1 MGRRL
6 SAPLPVCLCYV
17 LELVFCWV
25 TWLLVPH
32 RQVCLMTDQR
42 LILFI
47 LSLTVAPGPG
57 LPKTQQLC
65 SQETFHELT
74 SQCTQCH
81 LHILNQNQSKTNKD
95 KLDLEFPSLKDES
108 AFYIPDHNRK
118 RKASYLDEPLDK
130 RFRGNPA
137 EEDNPKLRFE
147 AKYVELHPLGEGGC
161 GSVFA
166 GYRRSDHLDV
176 AIKHVPNKYQYCK
189 HVDEEG
195 RQLSGEVAVMLK
207 LRSGTSHSAGSR
219 APIALLD
226 WYVLPHELI
235 LVLERPMPA
244 VDLQT
249 YVEERRDSFGEKEAK
264 MILKQLVKAAIS
276 LQDKKIFHRDIKV
289 ENILIDMSSG
299 APQVRLIDFGVS
311 CFTESH
317 SEYTTFYGT
326 EIHAPPEWWY
336 EHTYSARPTT
346 VWQLGI
352 VLFECLHNKRFNS
365 TKLMEKKLQLR
376 QNLSKDCKDFMKQCF
391 IQNPRRRPSLEQIL
405 LHPWLK

>member
-1 MGRRL
+1 AEICFPR
-6 SAPLPVCLCYV
+6 
-17 LELVFCWV
+17 
-25 TWLLVPH
+25 
-32 RQVCLMTDQR
+32 
-42 LILFI
+42 
-47 LSLTVAPGPG
+47 APGVSY
-57 LPKTQQLC
+57 T
-65 SQETFHELT
+65 
-74 SQCTQCH
+74 
-81 LHILNQNQSKTNKD
+81 
-95 KLDLEFPSLKDES
+95 ES
-108 AFYIPDHNRK
+108 AKYGGQGAP
-118 RKASYLDEPLDK
+118 AYLEKPLDK

-195 RQLSGEVAVMLK
+195 RQLSGEVAVI
-207 LRSGTSHSAGSR
+207 SR

-249 YVEERRDSFGEKEAK
+249 YVEERRDTFGEKEAK

-365 TKLMEKKLQLR
+365 TKLMEKNELFHSLVGFSPGAPASHTKKVTPPEC
-376 QNLSKDCKDFMKQCF
+376 LSTSTL
-391 IQNPRRRPSLEQIL
+391 PVPSPDKGGGLN
-405 LHPWLK
+405 

>member
-1 MGRRL
+1 M
-6 SAPLPVCLCYV
+6 
-17 LELVFCWV
+17 F
-25 TWLLVPH
+25 
-32 RQVCLMTDQR
+32 
-42 LILFI
+42 
-47 LSLTVAPGPG
+47 
-57 LPKTQQLC
+57 
-65 SQETFHELT
+65 
-74 SQCTQCH
+74 
-81 LHILNQNQSKTNKD
+81 QNQGSFLRKVAFLGSKHQNPPFHSDPLKVIVQFQDDAKVKQRCAKRKISDYD
-95 KLDLEFPSLKDES
+95 KESATPTKKRRDLEFPSLKDES

-118 RKASYLDEPLDK
+118 RKASYLEQPLDK

-166 GYRRSDHLDV
+166 GYRKSDHLDV

-189 HVDEEG
+189 HVDEKG
-195 RQLSGEVAVMLK
+195 REISGEVAVMLK

-219 APIALLD
+219 APIALID
-226 WYVLPHELI
+226 WY
-235 LVLERPMPA
+235 
-244 VDLQT
+244 T
-249 YVEERRDSFGEKEAK
+249 YVQESRNSFGEKEAK
-264 MILKQLVKAAIS
+264 MILKQLIKAAIS

-391 IQNPRRRPSLEQIL
+391 IQNPRRRPKSTPQPMSYPM
-405 LHPWLK
+405 HVSWLFSHHLSINDWKE

>member
-1 MGRRL
+1 MK
-6 SAPLPVCLCYV
+6 
-17 LELVFCWV
+17 
-25 TWLLVPH
+25 
-32 RQVCLMTDQR
+32 
-42 LILFI
+42 
-47 LSLTVAPGPG
+47 TVRSF
-57 LPKTQQLC
+57 Q
-65 SQETFHELT
+65 
-74 SQCTQCH
+74 
-81 LHILNQNQSKTNKD
+81 I
-95 KLDLEFPSLKDES
+95 KLD
-108 AFYIPDHNRK
+108 I
-118 RKASYLDEPLDK
+118 
-130 RFRGNPA
+130 FR
-137 EEDNPKLRFE
+137 EDLQADCEFE

-166 GYRRSDHLDV
+166 GYRKSDHLDV

-195 RQLSGEVAVMLK
+195 REISGEVAVMLK

-249 YVEERRDSFGEKEAK
+249 YVEECRDTFGEKEAK

-352 VLFECLHNKRFNS
+352 VLFECLHNKNFSS
-365 TKLMEKKLQLR
+365 TKLMEKKLQL
-376 QNLSKDCKDFMKQCF
+376 
-391 IQNPRRRPSLEQIL
+391 RRRPSLEQIL
-405 LHPWLK
+405 LHPCHSTSIHSSPLHAPHSHHPSSCSPSINFLFGFSLDIFGRSCCRLGSQT

>member
-1 MGRRL
+1 A
-6 SAPLPVCLCYV
+6 SPSS
-17 LELVFCWV
+17 CW
-25 TWLLVPH
+25 
-32 RQVCLMTDQR
+32 
-42 LILFI
+42 
-47 LSLTVAPGPG
+47 
-57 LPKTQQLC
+57 
-65 SQETFHELT
+65 
-74 SQCTQCH
+74 
-81 LHILNQNQSKTNKD
+81 
-95 KLDLEFPSLKDES
+95 PSL
-108 AFYIPDHNRK
+108 PPPHCR
-118 RKASYLDEPLDK
+118 
-130 RFRGNPA
+130 NP
-137 EEDNPKLRFE
+137 

-176 AIKHVPNKYQYCK
+176 AIKHVPNKYQ
-189 HVDEEG
+189 
-195 RQLSGEVAVMLK
+195 QLSGEVAVMLK
-207 LRSGTSHSAGSR
+207 LRSGTSHSPSSR

-249 YVEERRDSFGEKEAK
+249 YVEECRDTFGEKEAK

-352 VLFECLHNKRFNS
+352 VLQRGVLLFHLKVLDIPVGVERTFKGPRIS
-365 TKLMEKKLQLR
+365 
-376 QNLSKDCKDFMKQCF
+376 
-391 IQNPRRRPSLEQIL
+391 IQQGACAPCR
-405 LHPWLK
+405 

>member
-1 MGRRL
+1 MG
-6 SAPLPVCLCYV
+6 PLATAAVSPG
-17 LELVFCWV
+17 CW
-25 TWLLVPH
+25 
-32 RQVCLMTDQR
+32 
-42 LILFI
+42 
-47 LSLTVAPGPG
+47 SPGPG
-57 LPKTQQLC
+57 GGGFTLHLSRGCPCPWGWALVLALVLALVHWAPPNIQQW
-65 SQETFHELT
+65 
-74 SQCTQCH
+74 
-81 LHILNQNQSKTNKD
+81 
-95 KLDLEFPSLKDES
+95 P
-108 AFYIPDHNRK
+108 AG
-118 RKASYLDEPLDK
+118 KASYLEHPLNK
-130 RFRGNPA
+130 RFRGNP
-137 EEDNPKLRFE
+137 

-166 GYRRSDHLDV
+166 GYRKSDHLDV
-176 AIKHVPNKYQYCK
+176 AIKHVPNKYQ
-189 HVDEEG
+189 E
-195 RQLSGEVAVMLK
+195 LSGEVAVMLK
-207 LRSGTSHSAGSR
+207 LRSGTSHSPSSR

-249 YVEERRDSFGEKEAK
+249 YVEECRDWFGEKEAK

-311 CFTESH
+311 CFTETH

-352 VLFECLHNKRFNS
+352 VLFEFSDSHCTSIDMRG
-365 TKLMEKKLQLR
+365 EG
-376 QNLSKDCKDFMKQCF
+376 
-391 IQNPRRRPSLEQIL
+391 SLF
-405 LHPWLK
+405 

>member
-1 MGRRL
+1 M
-6 SAPLPVCLCYV
+6 
-17 LELVFCWV
+17 F
-25 TWLLVPH
+25 
-32 RQVCLMTDQR
+32 
-42 LILFI
+42 
-47 LSLTVAPGPG
+47 
-57 LPKTQQLC
+57 
-65 SQETFHELT
+65 
-74 SQCTQCH
+74 
-81 LHILNQNQSKTNKD
+81 QNQGSFLRKVAFLGSKHQNPPFHSDQLKVIVQFHDDAKVKQRCGKRKISDYD
-95 KLDLEFPSLKDES
+95 KESATPTKKRRDLEFPSLKDES

-118 RKASYLDEPLDK
+118 RKASYLEQPLDK

-166 GYRRSDHLDV
+166 GYRKSDHLDV

-249 YVEERRDSFGEKEAK
+249 YVEECRDTFGEKEAK